1 MINFQERCVDLEGS
15 ICLDEGMLELIA
27 CTKQTKERESIVVVH
42 AKPMHIH
49 TALLLLGAQSG
60 NPAMRRPI
68 GEGGTRWVD
77 IPPRGDPVDVYL
89 VFRNKEGKVVEHPI
103 GDFVNRSD
111 KDLDMNTNQ
120 IHRKLGISLSI
131 LTLLLVPLACYGS
144 EADFYTDEQIYRSR
158 PEPNREMAFGH
169 VGVTG
174 VMVRIYQGVT
184 IKVEGTVAGSPA
196 DSKFKKGE
204 IVTGINGV
212 SLKGKNP
219 FVTFGNALTDAEATD
234 GQMIFAVA
242 SADGTL
248 KRKETVCIPVLGSYS
263 ETWPLDCSKSKQII
277 EQAAEFYADRSK
289 FGRQYDE
296 RGIPA
301 ALACLFLLSTGD
313 NKYIPPVKAYF
324 DSFPKDVK
332 AIGDHTW
339 NNGYNGIACGEYY
352 LRTGDESVLPI
363 MQYYCDDAKHR
374 QKFGRGWV
382 HWGTGVSPG
391 YVASGLM
398 NPAGAQVLTTLLLG
412 KECGVHVD
420 DKTLLGSLE
429 YFYRFAGRGTVPY
442 GDHRGEGGLGSNGK
456 DGMIAASMQI
466 AAGSQGDVT
475 IYEKA
480 RQYLG
485 MSMLTSYPVLV
496 KGHGDEG
503 RGDGIWRSVIT
514 SYTLRDRPAQY
525 RTAMDRLTWWHDL
538 SREPGGSI
546 GIGTL
551 TWQNGIIGSSG
562 PGVGLSYTA
571 PLRTLRITGAPR
583 TKYSKDYTLPANI
596 WGTRADRAFLSI
608 DHNPKYYDYGGDDP
622 THIPFYALGG
632 AYHRSR
638 ADLESVPREV
648 MLKNVYHRR
657 YMIRAQ
663 AAKALRAVGAFDE
676 IEKLLRDPDPRVRRA
691 GLDGL
696 IDYNYWFAI
705 GRKPVSAEQFSAAM
719 LAAIKKMLSDPNESW
734 WVVDGALMALKFAPA
749 SDIQACKSL
758 ITPWTKHSDW
768 WLRESSFMALSG
780 LEKDDALYL
789 EILPTL
795 LTMVTEE
802 YHTQPRSRMLG
813 HLKGALKSKTRTS
826 PAGELIL
833 TGLQSAVSTS
843 EIKTGL
849 RSPEGAYN
857 VLEVARACLQDDPTT
872 AVVVAQMIQ
881 QRFGQFATADLVK
894 LVATPNSSPEGK
906 PYGLYT
912 ALDYQSPQQREGLT
926 DILFDTFRKE
936 LINRMVAED
945 ASENQPLVDT
955 IIDLTKLR
963 KPVAGW
969 RPVGAPKLEDRIWR
983 FTSFDPQVEQDRM
996 HPREKKRFRSIQL
1009 PDELNGWSEIDFD
1022 DSRWK
1027 QGHAPIGIGVHRA
1040 RGVSFENNSDWGEG
1054 EFIVMRTTFELDAVD
1069 CDSYRLSI
1077 LAKQGFHVYLNGHR
1091 IHTYIWWKD
1100 MPHYR
1105 PIVLDAGH
1113 IKHLKEGTNVLAAY
1127 GNVQYDKKSH
1137 EPAGQMDLFIE
1148 GLKMSDLK

>member
-289 FGRQYDE
+289 FGKQYDE

-912 ALDYQSPQQREGLT
+912 AIDYQSPQQREGLT

-1113 IKHLKEGTNVLAAY
+1113 IKHLKKGTNVLAAY